1 MKKTLMRFL
10 APVLSLW
17 LISSSTTLA
26 ADFNLVAREMS
37 RILQNG
43 HYARLDIDDT
53 LSERIFND
61 YVGDL
66 DPSRLYFEQGDIDEL
81 GGKYRI
87 ELDNMLLCKES
98 MTAATE
104 IYEVYKKRV
113 IERAAVVEEL
123 LNKHEFA
130 FNTEEFIS
138 RDREEAAWPKDA
150 ADAKNLWRLQLK
162 EALLAETLRRHEVA
176 RRAKEQGKEN
186 PLKDQPAAKEKISQR
201 YERFF
206 KTIEGA
212 DKEDIANYFLSAVA
226 RAHDPHSEY
235 FSERELQQFR
245 VNIQNRLVGIGAM
258 LRAEDDG
265 ATKIEGIVN
274 NGPADRQGELKLKDR
289 VVGVDSKNDGKWVD
303 IMFMPLDKVV
313 EMIRGEDGV
322 EVGLKVE
329 PAGAP
334 AGETRIIVIK
344 REEVT
349 MKDELTTAEII
360 DYNKGEDQMKLGVVK
375 MPSFYFDP
383 EDRDVR
389 VSRDLELLIERL
401 KKEKIEGLAID
412 LRGNGG
418 GSLEEVRRITGFFV
432 EDKAPVV
439 QIKMTNGHTEALKS
453 PFRKALY
460 DGPVVILTDKGSAS
474 ASEILAGALQDYNRA
489 VVVGESSTYGKGTVQ
504 QPLEIARFMAPLANR
519 QRAGAVKLTIQKFYR
534 VAGSSTQKLGVVPD
548 IILPSVRDALEIGEK
563 YADHALAYDKIARAN
578 EFKPYNRQNLFL
590 SMLSDKS
597 NKRMAGNQDFAY
609 VLEDTERLE
618 KRLEENKVSLN
629 MEKRKKEIA
638 EADVRRKSRNAERLK
653 RFAETQKK
661 DEANFKMYR
670 LTLDDVNVDELPEV
684 NLENDAQRHM
694 RQAKDEVA
702 DLDDTPEWPSGVDAT
717 KREGLAVLS
726 DLVDA
731 VKASKLA
738 GVLERGD

>member
-10 APVLSLW
+10 IPVLALW
-17 LISSSTTLA
+17 LIPSCTTKA
-26 ADFNLVAREMS
+26 AAFDLVAREMS

-43 HYARLDIDDT
+43 HYARLDFDDE
-53 LSERIFND
+53 LSKRIFSD

-66 DPSRLYFEQGDIDEL
+66 DPSRLYFEEADIVKL
-81 GGKYRI
+81 GEKYET
-87 ELDNMLLCKES
+87 ELDNMLLGKKS
-98 MTAATE
+98 MAAASD
-104 IYEVYKKRV
+104 IYGVYKKRV
-113 IERAAVVEEL
+113 IERAAVVEQL
-123 LNKHEFA
+123 LNKHEFS
-130 FNTEEFIS
+130 FTTEEFIA
-138 RDREEAAWPKDA
+138 RDREDAAWPKNA
-150 ADAKNLWRLQLK
+150 EEAKNLWRLQLK
-162 EALLAETLRRHEVA
+162 EALLAETLRRQEIA
-176 RRAKEQGKEN
+176 RRAKEQGKKN
-186 PLKDQPAAKEKISQR
+186 PLKDQPDAKEKISQR

-212 DKEDIANYFLSAVA
+212 DEEDIANYFLSAVA

-235 FSERELQQFR
+235 FSARELQQFR
-245 VNIQNRLVGIGAM
+245 VNIQNRLVGIGAL

-274 NGPADRQGELKLKDR
+274 NGPADRQGELSLKDR
-289 VVGVDSKNDGKWVD
+289 VVGVDSKNDGEWVD

-322 EVGLKVE
+322 EVALKVE

-334 AGETRIIVIK
+334 SGETRIIVIK

-349 MKDELTTAEII
+349 MKDELTTAEVI
-360 DYNKGEDQMKLGVVK
+360 DYNMGEDKMKLGVIK

-383 EDRDVR
+383 EDRNVR
-389 VSRDLELLIERL
+389 VSRDLEILLDRL
-401 KKEKIEGLAID
+401 KKENIDGLAID

-432 EDKAPVV
+432 GAGPVV
-439 QIKMTNGHTEALKS
+439 QIKMTNGHIEPLKS
-453 PFRKALY
+453 PFRKPLY
-460 DGPVVILTDKGSAS
+460 DGPIVVLTDKGSAS

-504 QPLEIARFMAPLANR
+504 QPLEISRFMPPLANR
-519 QRAGAVKLTIQKFYR
+519 ERAGAVKLTIQKFYR

-548 IILPSVRDALEIGEK
+548 IILPSVRDALEVGEK
-563 YADHALAYDKIARAN
+563 YADHALDYDKIRRAQDLN
-578 EFKPYNRQNLFL
+578 PYSRQNLFIT
-590 SMLSDKS
+590 MLTDKNAKRVS
-597 NKRMAGNQDFAY
+597 ANKDFAY
-609 VLEDTERLE
+609 ILEDTERVE
-618 KRLEENKVSLN
+618 KRMKENKVSLN
-629 MEKRKKEIA
+629 MESRKEEIA
-638 EADVRRKSRNAERLK
+638 KADVRRKSRNAERLK
-653 RFAETQKK
+653 RFAEIEEK
-661 DEANFKMYR
+661 DEATFKMYR
-670 LTLDDVNVDELPEV
+670 LTLDDVNLDKLPEV
-684 NLENDAQRHM
+684 NLENDSQRHM

-717 KREGLAVLS
+717 KREGLAVLR
-726 DLVDA
+726 DLVSA